1 MTGRILFAL
10 LLATLVAQHWFAST
24 PLPLGGPNIV
34 LGGLTALFALS
45 LVILRL
51 LQREGEGAGAPML
64 CAAFRPAAPVIALS
78 LLLLAWALVVHLRT
92 DTSAPVRLAQV
103 ALGIGVLCAT
113 CLCVDSVRRAA
124 LMALAFVA
132 ATFASAVFGLAVAF
146 IGEPFLSLW
155 LQVADVQPWFL
166 QEFWRSRRLAGI
178 SADPPA
184 FGYQLAVAAPLALA
198 ALLHS
203 PAGRGRM
210 ARVGWAAAF
219 YLMLLTLL
227 AALVIDGSRSAILA
241 CALGCAVVILI
252 CMRMPQVRRRLPLV
266 AAALALGLAALFNP
280 LFSIARAAGG
290 GTGGADAQPTIEGPE
305 HSSAELGRLATG
317 SADALPT
324 IEGPERPS
332 AEFERLGTGSA
343 DALPTIEGPERPS
356 AEFERLGTGSADAL
370 PTIEGPERPS
380 AEFERLGTDSADA
393 QPTIEGPERPSA
405 EFERLGTDSA
415 DAQPTIEGLEAG
427 SSALMRDSPDQPLVV
442 AEIRRLKPRA
452 KYRVQVRA
460 LQQRQ
465 PGPAS
470 EISAAPGSLGTI
482 FLSWRMP
489 EGASVAGY
497 ESRVRAE
504 GASAWTRWAPAYV
517 HRGVGLSTEAIAAQ
531 IRLHERR
538 HEWKPNQRI
547 LWWSSP
553 SVLSRLHMT
562 RIAWQHALQHPL
574 GAGRYA
580 PVKSALSAEL
590 LEKNSAAM
598 QFLQGDPHNQFLF
611 VLADY
616 GFPGLILLALFYL
629 CAFRCPMLAAKAAH
643 PSSDGPLLLLAAA
656 VGGALIAYAL
666 HSLGHGRGPF
676 TGDWGHFLLVGLAI
690 AVQRIATP
698 QDAPRQ
704 SARPPIPA

>member
-1 MTGRILFAL
+1 MRARGPRSQGPLAAGWAILIRGLGRHWCSADILFAL

-45 LVILRL
+45 LVVLRL
-51 LQREGEGAGAPML
+51 LQGEGEGAGAGAPML
-64 CAAFRPAAPVIALS
+64 RAAFRPAAPVIALS

-92 DTSAPVRLAQV
+92 GTSAPVRLAQV

-124 LMALAFVA
+124 LMALAFVV

-146 IGEPFLSLW
+146 IREPFLSLW

-184 FGYQLAVAAPLALA
+184 FGYQLAVATPLALA

-210 ARVGWAAAF
+210 ARAGGAAAL
-219 YLMLLTLL
+219 YLMLMTLL

-241 CALGCAVVILI
+241 CALGCAVVILM

-266 AAALALGLAALFNP
+266 IAALALGLAAVFNP

-290 GTGGADAQPTIEGPE
+290 TGSADAQPTIEAQSPDRPAMASPG
-305 HSSAELGRLATG
+305 TG
-317 SADALPT
+317 DADALPT
-324 IEGPERPS
+324 IEG
-332 AEFERLGTGSA
+332 L
-343 DALPTIEGPERPS
+343 
-356 AEFERLGTGSADAL
+356 
-370 PTIEGPERPS
+370 
-380 AEFERLGTDSADA
+380 
-393 QPTIEGPERPSA
+393 Q
-405 EFERLGTDSA
+405 
-415 DAQPTIEGLEAG
+415 AG

-442 AEIRRLKPRA
+442 AEIRRLKPGA

-465 PGPAS
+465 LGPAS
-470 EISAAPGSLGTI
+470 EIIAAPGSLGTI

-504 GASAWTRWAPAYV
+504 GALAWTRWAPAYV

-616 GFPGLILLALFYL
+616 GFPGLILLVLFYL
-629 CAFRCPMLAAKAAH
+629 CAFRSPILVAKAAH

-690 AVQRIATP
+690 AIQRIAAARG
-698 QDAPRQ
+698 APGQ
-704 SARPPIPA
+704 SARHAGSLAVGGP

>member
-1 MTGRILFAL
+1 MALLRRGRAGRPAGASTGRILFAL

-34 LGGLTALFALS
+34 LGGLTGLLALA
-45 LVILRL
+45 LVILGL
-51 LQREGEGAGAPML
+51 LRGEGEGAGASML
-64 CAAFRPAAPVIALS
+64 RAAFRPAAPVIALS

-92 DTSAPVRLAQV
+92 GTSAPVRLAQV

-210 ARVGWAAAF
+210 PRAGWAAAF
-219 YLMLLTLL
+219 YLMLMTLL

-241 CALGCAVVILI
+241 CALGCAVVILM

-266 AAALALGLAALFNP
+266 VAALALGLAALFNP

-290 GTGGADAQPTIEGPE
+290 GGGADALPTIEEPE
-305 HSSAELGRLATG
+305 HPSAELGRLATG
-317 SADALPT
+317 SADA
-324 IEGPERPS
+324 
-332 AEFERLGTGSA
+332 
-343 DALPTIEGPERPS
+343 
-356 AEFERLGTGSADAL
+356 
-370 PTIEGPERPS
+370 
-380 AEFERLGTDSADA
+380 
-393 QPTIEGPERPSA
+393 
-405 EFERLGTDSA
+405 
-415 DAQPTIEGLEAG
+415 QPTIEGLQAG

-460 LQQRQ
+460 WQQRQ

-482 FLSWRMP
+482 FLSWRMA

-531 IRLHERR
+531 IRLHEPR

-611 VLADY
+611 VLVDY

-629 CAFRCPMLAAKAAH
+629 CALRSPILAAKAAH

-676 TGDWGHFLLVGLAI
+676 TGDWGHFLIIGLAI
-690 AVQRIATP
+690 AIQRIAAA
-698 QDAPRQ
+698 QDAPERP
-704 SARPPIPA
+704 ARSLSGD